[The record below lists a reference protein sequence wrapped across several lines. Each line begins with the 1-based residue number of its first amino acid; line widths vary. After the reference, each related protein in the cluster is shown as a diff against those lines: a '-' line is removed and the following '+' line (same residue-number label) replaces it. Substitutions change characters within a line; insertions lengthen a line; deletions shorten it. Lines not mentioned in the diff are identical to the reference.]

1 MIDRY
6 LEKQWQK
13 GRQVCW
19 EQQRANNWLNAWSAW
34 AEQKGHDI
42 SIEGYEPVPLIKI
55 LEVQSCL
62 SEIFACILLTSSH
75 MIFLV
80 KFGINKHL

>member
-1 MIDRY
+1 MTK
-6 LEKQWQK
+6 KQN

-19 EQQRANNWLNAWSAW
+19 EQQRANNWLNVWSAW

-42 SIEGYEPVPLIKI
+42 SIEGYEPVPPNKI
-55 LEVQSCL
+55 LEDFYATVQSCL
-62 SEIFACILLTSSH
+62 SENFACILLTSNH

-80 KFGINKHL
+80 QFGINKHL